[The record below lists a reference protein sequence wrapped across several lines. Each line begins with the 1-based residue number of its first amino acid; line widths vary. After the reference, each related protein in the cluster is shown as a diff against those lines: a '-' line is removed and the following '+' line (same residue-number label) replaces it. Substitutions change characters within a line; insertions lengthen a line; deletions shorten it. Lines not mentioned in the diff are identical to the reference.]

1 MKIKPNTYY
10 KDYFSDIKEYNIVYT
25 DDEWCYVLAYV
36 RINQQIIVRPKNEVW
51 WTIKSWQKEIDKDK
65 NINKTLTEISKE
77 DVFLEL
83 L

>member
-10 KDYFSDIKEYNIVYT
+10 KRSYDTNNEDYSIYYT
-25 DDEWCYVLAYV
+25 DNETVYIIASKY
-36 RINQQIIVRPKNEVW
+36 INEPLFKCTKKCKWGSFRSLQTRTKNVV
-51 WTIKSWQKEIDKDK
+51 
-65 NINKTLTEISKE
+65 EISKE